1 VFKKL
6 SAIDKKVRNIM
17 ELKKN
22 NMRTIPKGIFMSL
35 INRERLLSDFIEILK
50 IKSPSKNEM
59 EIGSYVMKR
68 LEKLGLKSKMDD
80 TGNKIGGNAGN
91 ITGFLASNDKSK
103 KTPIFFGA
111 HLDTVPLNGEILPEI
126 KNGKL
131 FNADKNCILGAD
143 DKVAI
148 AAILEALEVIKENNI
163 KTCNIYVIF
172 TVGEEIAILGAK
184 NLDLKEI
191 KAKIGFVFDGEGDI
205 GTIFNEAPYHDTIEV
220 TITGKAVHAGIEPE
234 RGINSIKVASE
245 AIANLKIGRID
256 SDSTCNIGIIKGGT
270 ATNIIP
276 EITYV
281 KAEARSLNPEKL
293 DRITDDIKTG
303 FLQSA
308 EKYGAKLKIKVEREY
323 NGFKFESDAVP
334 IVMASKALRN
344 MGIEP
349 AISSTGGGSDVNI
362 YNAKGKISVDISSGM
377 EKVHSCNEY
386 VKVAELEKL
395 AGLILEI
402 CTLTDA

>member
-1 VFKKL
+1 MKL
-6 SAIDKKVRNIM
+6 KNNNKNNNKKV
-17 ELKKN
+17 N
-22 NMRTIPKGIFMSL
+22 NTGIFISL
-35 INRERLLSDFIEILK
+35 VNKERLLNDFIEILK

-59 EIGSYVMKR
+59 ELGSYVMKR
-68 LEKLGLKSKMDD
+68 LERLGVKAKMDD

-91 ITGFLASNDKSK
+91 ITGFLASNDKNK
-103 KTPIFFGA
+103 KTPVFFGA
-111 HLDTVPLNGEILPEI
+111 HLDTVPLGGNLLPEI

-143 DKVAI
+143 DKVAV
-148 AAILEALEVIKENNI
+148 AAILEALEVIRENNI
-163 KTCNIYVIF
+163 KTCSIYVIF

-184 NLDLKEI
+184 NLDLKDI
-191 KAKIGFVFDGEGDI
+191 KAKYGFVFDGEGDI
-205 GTIFNEAPYHDTIEV
+205 GTIFNEAPYHDTMEFS
-220 TITGKAVHAGIEPE
+220 ITGKAVHAGIEPE

-256 SDSTCNIGIIKGGT
+256 NESTCNIGIINGGT

-276 EITYV
+276 EKTYI
-281 KAEARSLNPEKL
+281 KAEARSLNPQKL
-293 DRITDDIKTG
+293 DKLTDDIKTG
-303 FLQSA
+303 FLRSA

-349 AISSTGGGSDVNI
+349 VIRSTGGGSDVNI
-362 YNAKGKISVDISSGM
+362 YNAKGKISVDLSSGM
-377 EKVHSCNEY
+377 EKVHSSNEY
-386 VKVAELEKL
+386 IKVAELEKL
-395 AGLILEI
+395 TGLILEI
-402 CTLTDA
+402 CTLTDV

>member
-1 VFKKL
+1 MIL
-6 SAIDKKVRNIM
+6 
-17 ELKKN
+17 KN
-22 NMRTIPKGIFMSL
+22 NNKKINTKSIFMPL
-35 INRERLLSDFIEILK
+35 INKERLLKDFIEILK

-59 EIGSYVMKR
+59 ELVSYVLKR
-68 LEKLGLKSKMDD
+68 LERLGVKAKMDD

-91 ITGFLASNDKSK
+91 ITGFLPSNDKSK
-103 KTPIFFGA
+103 KIPLFFGA
-111 HLDTVPLNGEILPEI
+111 HLDTVPLGGDILPEI

-131 FNADKNCILGAD
+131 FNSDKNCILGGD
-143 DKVAI
+143 DKVAV
-148 AAILEALEVIKENNI
+148 AAILEALEIIRENKI
-163 KTCNIYVIF
+163 KTCGIYIIF

-191 KAKIGFVFDGEGDI
+191 KAKYGFVFDGEGDI
-205 GTIFNEAPYHDTIEV
+205 GTIFNEAPYHDTMEF

-256 SDSTCNIGIIKGGT
+256 SESTCNIGIISGGT

-276 EITYV
+276 ENTYV

-293 DRITDDIKTG
+293 DRLTADIKTG
-303 FLQSA
+303 FLRSA

-323 NGFKFESDAVP
+323 SGFKFESDAIP
-334 IVMASKALRN
+334 IVIASKALRN
-344 MGIEP
+344 MGIVP
-349 AISSTGGGSDVNI
+349 TVRSTGGGSDVNI
-362 YNAKGKISVDISSGM
+362 YNSKGKVSVDLSSGM
-377 EKVHSCNEY
+377 EKVHSSNEY

-395 AGLILEI
+395 TELILEI
-402 CTLTDA
+402 CTLDGF

>member
-1 VFKKL
+1 M
-6 SAIDKKVRNIM
+6 KV
-17 ELKKN
+17 KN
-22 NMRTIPKGIFMSL
+22 NNKKINTNSIFTPL
-35 INRERLLSDFIEILK
+35 INKERLLNDFIEILK

-59 EIGSYVMKR
+59 ELGSYVLRR
-68 LEKLGLKSKMDD
+68 LERLGIKAKMDD

-91 ITGFLASNDKSK
+91 ITGFLASNDKGK
-103 KTPIFFGA
+103 KIPLFFGA
-111 HLDTVPLNGEILPEI
+111 HLDTVPLAGDILPEI

-131 FNADKNCILGAD
+131 FNSDKNCILGGD
-143 DKVAI
+143 DKVAV
-148 AAILEALEVIKENNI
+148 AAILEALEVIRENKI
-163 KTCNIYVIF
+163 KTCGIYIIF
-172 TVGEEIAILGAK
+172 TVGEEIAMLGAK

-191 KAKIGFVFDGEGDI
+191 KAKYGFVFDGEGDV
-205 GTIFNEAPYHDTIEV
+205 GTIFNEAPYHDTMEF

-256 SDSTCNIGIIKGGT
+256 SESTCNIGIINGGT

-276 EITYV
+276 ENTYV

-293 DRITDDIKTG
+293 DRLTTDIKTG
-303 FLQSA
+303 FLRSA
-308 EKYGAKLKIKVEREY
+308 EKYNAKLKIKVEREY

-334 IVMASKALRN
+334 IVIASKALRN

-349 AISSTGGGSDVNI
+349 AIRSTGGGSDVNI
-362 YNAKGKISVDISSGM
+362 YNSKGKVSVDLSSGM
-377 EKVHSCNEY
+377 EKVHSSNEY

-395 AGLILEI
+395 TELILEI
-402 CTLTDA
+402 CTLGSD

>member
-1 VFKKL
+1 MIL
-6 SAIDKKVRNIM
+6 RNNN
-17 ELKKN
+17 KN
-22 NMRTIPKGIFMSL
+22 INTKSIFMPL
-35 INRERLLSDFIEILK
+35 VNRERLLNDFIEILK
-50 IKSPSKNEM
+50 IKSPSKNEK
-59 EIGSYVMKR
+59 ELGSYVLKR
-68 LEKLGLKSKMDD
+68 LERLGVKAKMDD

-91 ITGFLASNDKSK
+91 ITGFLPSNEKSK
-103 KTPIFFGA
+103 INPLFFGA
-111 HLDTVPLNGEILPEI
+111 HLDTVPLGGEILPEI
-126 KNGKL
+126 KNGKII
-131 FNADKNCILGAD
+131 NADKNCILGGD
-143 DKVAI
+143 DKVAV
-148 AAILEALEVIKENNI
+148 AAILEALEVIRENKI
-163 KTCNIYVIF
+163 KTCGIYFIF

-184 NLDLKEI
+184 NLNLKEI
-191 KAKIGFVFDGEGDI
+191 KAKYGYVFDGEGDI
-205 GTIFNEAPYHDTIEV
+205 GTIFNEAPYHDTMEF

-256 SDSTCNIGIIKGGT
+256 SESTCNIGLINGGT

-276 EITYV
+276 EKTYV

-293 DRITDDIKTG
+293 DRLTADIKAG
-303 FLQSA
+303 FVKSA

-323 NGFKFESDAVP
+323 SGFKFESDAIP

-349 AISSTGGGSDVNI
+349 AIRSTGGGSDVNI
-362 YNAKGKISVDISSGM
+362 YNSKGKVSVDLSSGM
-377 EKVHSCNEY
+377 EKVHSNNEY

-402 CTLTDA
+402 CTLGSN

>member
-1 VFKKL
+1 
-6 SAIDKKVRNIM
+6 M
-17 ELKKN
+17 ELKN
-22 NMRTIPKGIFMSL
+22 NNKKMNNKSIFISL
-35 INRERLLSDFIEILK
+35 VKRERLINDFIEILK

-59 EIGSYVMKR
+59 ELGSYVLKR
-68 LEKLGLKSKMDD
+68 LERLGIKAKMDD
-80 TGNKIGGNAGN
+80 TGIKIGGNAGN

-103 KTPIFFGA
+103 KTPVFFGA
-111 HLDTVPLNGEILPEI
+111 HLDTVPLGGDIIPEI

-143 DKVAI
+143 DKVAV

-163 KTCNIYVIF
+163 KTCGIYIVF

-191 KAKIGFVFDGEGDI
+191 KAKYGFVFDGEGDI
-205 GTIFNEAPYHDTIEV
+205 GTIFNEAPYHDTMEF

-256 SDSTCNIGIIKGGT
+256 SESTCNIGIINGGT

-276 EITYV
+276 EKTYV

-293 DRITDDIKTG
+293 DRLTADIKTG
-303 FLQSA
+303 FIKSA
-308 EKYGAKLKIKVEREY
+308 EKYGAKLKIKVVREY
-323 NGFKFESDAVP
+323 NGFKFESDVVP
-334 IVMASKALRN
+334 IAMASKALRN

-349 AISSTGGGSDVNI
+349 TIRSTGGGSDVNI
-362 YNAKGKISVDISSGM
+362 YNSKGKVSLDLSSGM
-377 EKVHSCNEY
+377 EKVHSSNEY

-395 AGLILEI
+395 TELILEI
-402 CTLTDA
+402 CTLGSD

>member
-1 VFKKL
+1 
-6 SAIDKKVRNIM
+6 
-17 ELKKN
+17 
-22 NMRTIPKGIFMSL
+22 
-35 INRERLLSDFIEILK
+35 
-50 IKSPSKNEM
+50 
-59 EIGSYVMKR
+59 
-68 LEKLGLKSKMDD
+68 MDN

-91 ITGFLASNDKSK
+91 ITGFLASNYKSK
-103 KTPIFFGA
+103 KIPIFFGA
-111 HLDTVPLNGEILPEI
+111 HLDTVPLGGDILPEI
-126 KNGKL
+126 KNGKI
-131 FNADKNCILGAD
+131 FNSDKNCILGGD

-148 AAILEALEVIKENNI
+148 AAILEALEVIRENKI
-163 KTCNIYVIF
+163 KTCGIYIIF

-191 KAKIGFVFDGEGDI
+191 KAKYGFVFDGEGDI
-205 GTIFNEAPYHDTIEV
+205 GTIFNEAPYHDTMEF

-234 RGINSIKVASE
+234 QGINSIKVAAE

-256 SDSTCNIGIIKGGT
+256 SESTCNIGIISGGT

-276 EITYV
+276 ENTYV
-281 KAEARSLNPEKL
+281 KAESRSLNPEKL
-293 DRITDDIKTG
+293 DRLTTDIKAG
-303 FLQSA
+303 FLRSA

-349 AISSTGGGSDVNI
+349 TVRSTGGGSDVNI
-362 YNAKGKISVDISSGM
+362 YNSKGKVSVDLSSGM
-377 EKVHSCNEY
+377 EKVHSSNEY

-395 AGLILEI
+395 TELILEI
-402 CTLTDA
+402 CTLGIN